1 MSEPVVVA
9 DGSDEVGTVEEYSY
23 SFPGVD
29 AIVLDAET
37 GVAFLFAYIEGE
49 PELVGGVDAPWARDA
64 KGVEVPTHFEVQ
76 GNVLTQVVEH
86 KSGDFAYPITADPSW
101 WDNVKGWFKSEGS
114 WVVGK
119 AKSAANWLGPKAKW
133 LSGKSWSGTKW
144 VAGKGKVV
152 AKKSDLAH
160 SCYALLELDGLG
172 IGLMP
177 PDGFGS
183 EMRQRGVSCDEQ
195 ATFSAGCCSDFL
207 RSADVVDE
215 DFTELGLLVGSLDWH
230 CILDAPRFYR
240 SKPKRR

>member
-1 MSEPVVVA
+1 M
-9 DGSDEVGTVEEYSY
+9 GC
-23 SFPGVD
+23 
-29 AIVLDAET
+29 
-37 GVAFLFAYIEGE
+37 
-49 PELVGGVDAPWARDA
+49 R
-64 KGVEVPTHFEVQ
+64 K
-76 GNVLTQVVEH
+76 
-86 KSGDFAYPITADPSW
+86 
-101 WDNVKGWFKSEGS
+101 
-114 WVVGK
+114 
-119 AKSAANWLGPKAKW
+119 
-133 LSGKSWSGTKW
+133 GKSRR
-144 VAGKGKVV
+144 
-152 AKKSDLAH
+152 KKSDLAH